1 MARDLR
7 TTRLGGSR
15 PRNAAYRDAFR
26 LLLRFAHEQTGK
38 QPFEFDIDDLDAPLI
53 GSFLKHLEEDRG
65 NSPRTRNARLG
76 AIHSFYRFAA
86 LEHPEHAHTIARVM
100 AIPTKRYER
109 NTLTYLDRDEIQAL
123 LSTPDKETWLGRRDH
138 ALLAL
143 MIQTGVRVTELTGLH
158 VGDLHLDSGPHIR
171 VLGKGRKKRATTLT
185 HETVSVLR
193 AWMKERQGQPQEPLF
208 PTRQG
213 RALSRYTVGV
223 IVAKHATA
231 AAAHCPSFQAKRVTP
246 HTLRHTNAMLLRAK
260 GVDIATIALWLG
272 HESTQTTHIYEHADP
287 ALKEQAI
294 ARTAPLGTKP
304 GRYRPSDT
312 LLAFSTGCD
321 YVEHV
326 PSLNRAEQP
335 KRGPSTTCST

>member
-1 MARDLR
+1 MTALAPALQAYFTD
-7 TTRLGGSR
+7 RLITQ
-15 PRNAAYRDAFR
+15 RNSSPETIAAYRDAFR
-26 LLLRFAHEQTGK
+26 LLLCFAHEHTGK
-38 QPFEFDIDDLDAPLI
+38 QPFELDIDDLDAPLI
-53 GSFLKHLEEDRG
+53 GAFLKHLEADRG

-109 NTLTYLDRDEIQAL
+109 NTLSYLEHDEIAAL
-123 LSTPDKETWLGRRDH
+123 LAAPDKRTWLGRRDH
-138 ALLAL
+138 ALLTL
-143 MIQTGVRVTELTGLH
+143 TIQTGVRVSELTGLLICD
-158 VGDLHLDSGPHIR
+158 VHLGTGPHIR
-171 VLGKGRKKRATTLT
+171 VLGKGRKRRATTLT
-185 HETVSVLR
+185 GETVKILR
-193 AWMKERQGQPQEPLF
+193 AWIKERQGQPEEPLF

-213 RALSRYTVGV
+213 RPLSRYTIGV
-223 IVAKHATA
+223 IVTKHTATA
-231 AAAHCPSFQAKRVTP
+231 TRNCPSLQAKRVTP

-294 ARTAPLGTKP
+294 ARTSPLGTKP

-312 LLAFSTGCD
+312 LLAFLDG
-321 YVEHV
+321 
-326 PSLNRAEQP
+326 L
-335 KRGPSTTCST
+335 